1 MFREEAGFDE
11 GVFIEVEHGRGAGLI
26 IDRPVKAI
34 TLSYICIILYSY
46 SFSPTNFIIFAIDE
60 NGPAKGSDSI
70 SSAWQ
75 RERFESTCVAPRGP
89 EEGGG
94 GEEQVALYA
103 AACGC
108 DTLSACGVL
117 SVRQCVDRRLDSLN
131 LNQ

>member
-46 SFSPTNFIIFAIDE
+46 SFSPTNIIIFAIDE

-75 RERFESTCVAPRGP
+75 RERFESTCVAPGGTQ
-89 EEGGG
+89 EGGG
-94 GEEQVALYA
+94 GLLPARGAGGPV
-103 AACGC
+103 CGLG
-108 DTLSACGVL
+108 DAGPD
-117 SVRQCVDRRLDSLN
+117 VRGICRGPGGCADV
-131 LNQ
+131 